1 VELETDAYLSDSSE
15 GGGEGMKTRTLRT
28 NLERICFR
36 IVETVL
42 KVDDDR
48 SAHGRFQ

>member
-1 VELETDAYLSDSSE
+1 MELETDAYLSDSSE
-15 GGGEGMKTRTLRT
+15 GVLRNETRTLRT

-48 SAHGRFQ
+48 STHGRFQ